1 MTRPTGHH
9 LRRHPVVGVACVVVL
24 AVACGPSS
32 STPATALRTEPDA
45 QSSRATASVERI
57 DDLLA
62 SAVSRQDVLG
72 VVAIAVDRDGVIY
85 RGAFGTADESAD
97 LLMDTDAVFRIASM
111 TKPVTSVAAM
121 QLVEQ
126 GAIALD
132 EAAAVYLPALAQTQ
146 VLEQFDPQRGTYELR
161 PPASPITVRQLLT
174 HTAGF
179 GYPFTSDTLR
189 DFEPQ
194 AGDGD
199 VVGPLL
205 FDPGTSWW
213 YGTNT
218 DWVGRLVESVSGQSL
233 EAYFREHIFAP
244 LQMSDT
250 VFNVPEAD
258 WPRTVALASRQRDGG
273 LLQEARQDP
282 TRVTTF
288 SGGGGLW
295 STANDYARF
304 MRMWLN
310 GGGLDGQRVLSAET
324 VATMSANQVG
334 SLPAGTIVTAL
345 PERSNDFRPTA
356 DGRGRFGLG
365 FLINLDDQPGG
376 RAGGSLAWAGLY
388 NTYFWIDPASGV
400 AGVILTQVL
409 PFADPR
415 VLGVFDAF
423 ERAVYALVP
432 EVV

>member
-111 TKPVTSVAAM
+111 TKPVTSVASM

-310 GGGLDGQRVLSAET
+310 GGALDGQRVLSAET

-423 ERAVYALVP
+423 ERAVYALVA

>member
-310 GGGLDGQRVLSAET
+310 GGALDGQRVLSAET

-376 RAGGSLAWAGLY
+376 RAGGSLAWAGL
-388 NTYFWIDPASGV
+388 
-400 AGVILTQVL
+400 
-409 PFADPR
+409 
-415 VLGVFDAF
+415 
-423 ERAVYALVP
+423 
-432 EVV
+432 

>member
-1 MTRPTGHH
+1 M
-9 LRRHPVVGVACVVVL
+9 
-24 AVACGPSS
+24 
-32 STPATALRTEPDA
+32 
-45 QSSRATASVERI
+45 
-57 DDLLA
+57 
-62 SAVSRQDVLG
+62 LG

-310 GGGLDGQRVLSAET
+310 GGALDGQRVLSAET

-423 ERAVYALVP
+423 ERAVYALVA

>member
-310 GGGLDGQRVLSAET
+310 GGALDGQRVLSAET

-365 FLINLDDQPGG
+365 FLINLDDQLGG

-423 ERAVYALVP
+423 ERAVYALVA

>member
-310 GGGLDGQRVLSAET
+310 GGALDGQRVLSAET

-423 ERAVYALVP
+423 ERAVYALVA

>member
-273 LLQEARQDP
+273 LLQEARQNP

-310 GGGLDGQRVLSAET
+310 GGALDGQRVLSAET

-423 ERAVYALVP
+423 ERAVYALVA

>member
-1 MTRPTGHH
+1 MRRLIGHH
-9 LRRHPVVGVACVVVL
+9 LTRYPVVGVACVVTF
-24 AVACGPSS
+24 AVACEPSS
-32 STPATALRTEPDA
+32 STSVAPLRTEPDA
-45 QSSRATASVERI
+45 QTSRSTAAAERV
-57 DDLLA
+57 DDVLA

-72 VVAIAVDRDGVIY
+72 VVAMAVDRNGVIY
-85 RGAFGTADESAD
+85 RGAFGAADESND
-97 LLMDTDAVFRIASM
+97 LPMDADAVFRIASM

-132 EAAAVYLPALAQTQ
+132 EAAAVYLPELAQTQ
-146 VLEQFDPQRGTYELR
+146 VLEQFDPPRGTYDLR

-189 DFEPQ
+189 DFEPP

-218 DWVGRLVESVSGQSL
+218 DWVGRLVESVSGESL

-244 LQMSDT
+244 LQMPDT

-258 WPRTVALASRQRDGG
+258 WPRTVALANRQGEGG
-273 LLQEARQDP
+273 LLEVARQDP
-282 TRVTTF
+282 TPVTTF

-310 GGGLDGQRVLSAET
+310 DGVLDGQRVLSAET

-334 SLPAGTIVTAL
+334 SLAAGTIVTAL
-345 PERSNDFRPTA
+345 PELSNDFRPTA

-365 FLINLDDQPGG
+365 FLINLDDQPG
-376 RAGGSLAWAGLY
+376 RRTGGSLAWAGLY
-388 NTYFWIDPASGV
+388 NTYFWIDPASGM

-423 ERAVYALVP
+423 ERAVYALVA

>member
-1 MTRPTGHH
+1 M
-9 LRRHPVVGVACVVVL
+9 
-24 AVACGPSS
+24 
-32 STPATALRTEPDA
+32 
-45 QSSRATASVERI
+45 
-57 DDLLA
+57 
-62 SAVSRQDVLG
+62 
-72 VVAIAVDRDGVIY
+72 AVDRNGVIY
-85 RGAFGTADESAD
+85 RGAFGAADESND
-97 LLMDTDAVFRIASM
+97 LPMDADAVFRIASM

-132 EAAAVYLPALAQTQ
+132 EAAAVYLPELAQTQ
-146 VLEQFDPQRGTYELR
+146 VLEQFDPPRGTYDLR

-189 DFEPQ
+189 DFEPP

-218 DWVGRLVESVSGQSL
+218 DWVGRLVESVSGESL

-244 LQMSDT
+244 LQMPDT

-258 WPRTVALASRQRDGG
+258 WPRTVALANRQGEGG
-273 LLQEARQDP
+273 LLEVARQDP
-282 TRVTTF
+282 TPVTTF

-310 GGGLDGQRVLSAET
+310 DGVLDGQRVLLAET

-334 SLPAGTIVTAL
+334 SLAAGTIVTAL
-345 PERSNDFRPTA
+345 PELSNDFRPTA

-365 FLINLDDQPGG
+365 FLINLDDEPG
-376 RAGGSLAWAGLY
+376 RRTGGSLAWAGLY

-423 ERAVYALVP
+423 ERAVYALVA

>member
-45 QSSRATASVERI
+45 QSSRAIASVERI

-310 GGGLDGQRVLSAET
+310 GGALDGQRVLSAET

-423 ERAVYALVP
+423 ERAVYALVA